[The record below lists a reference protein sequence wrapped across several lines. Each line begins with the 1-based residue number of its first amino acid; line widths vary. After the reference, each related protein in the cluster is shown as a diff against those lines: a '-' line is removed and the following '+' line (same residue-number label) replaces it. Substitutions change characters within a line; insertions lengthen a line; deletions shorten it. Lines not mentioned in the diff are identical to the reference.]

1 MCFQG
6 SASLKSLSYGH
17 GSAVG
22 CRDPRGVHV
31 GPTPSQVALL
41 LLVAVV
47 PTIQIVRAG
56 MTKDIVVLLVQFGLV
71 PSENPAVPGDMEK
84 ELNTVKY
91 YLWSLEGGF
100 SARSCFDTCWN

>member
-1 MCFQG
+1 MTRR
-6 SASLKSLSYGH
+6 S
-17 GSAVG
+17 
-22 CRDPRGVHV
+22 RGIS
-31 GPTPSQVALL
+31 PSQVALL

-100 SARSCFDTCWN
+100 PARSCTHR

>member
-1 MCFQG
+1 MTRG
-6 SASLKSLSYGH
+6 S
-17 GSAVG
+17 
-22 CRDPRGVHV
+22 RG
-31 GPTPSQVALL
+31 TAPSQVALL

-71 PSENPAVPGDMEK
+71 PSESPAIPGDMEK

-100 SARSCFDTCWN
+100 PASVGDFLEDFETYQGGF

>member
-1 MCFQG
+1 MARG
-6 SASLKSLSYGH
+6 S
-17 GSAVG
+17 
-22 CRDPRGVHV
+22 RG
-31 GPTPSQVALL
+31 TAPSQVALL

-47 PTIQIVRAG
+47 PAIQIVRAG

-71 PSENPAVPGDMEK
+71 PSESPAVPGDMEK

-100 SARSCFDTCWN
+100 PASVGDFLEDFGTYQGGF

>member
-1 MCFQG
+1 MTRG
-6 SASLKSLSYGH
+6 SCGTAAL
-17 GSAVG
+17 
-22 CRDPRGVHV
+22 
-31 GPTPSQVALL
+31 QVALL
-41 LLVAVV
+41 LLVAVI

-71 PSENPAVPGDMEK
+71 PSESPGVPGDMEK

-100 SARSCFDTCWN
+100 PDRSGIHW

>member
-6 SASLKSLSYGH
+6 SASLKSLSQGDD
-17 GSAVG
+17 SVEG
-22 CRDPRGVHV
+22 CRDPGGSH
-31 GPTPSQVALL
+31 GTAPSQVALL

-71 PSENPAVPGDMEK
+71 PSESPAIPGDMEK

-100 SARSCFDTCWN
+100 PSQLLQP